1 MCDARLTPFPT
12 PVTGNPF
19 AMSLLK
25 RFGAAARFVAVAAL
39 LAGSA
44 AAHAIDSDAERVA
57 HAVER
62 LRVAMLDSN
71 GAALRTLVE
80 DDLTYGHSSGQLQ
93 DRAAFLKTLDGTH
106 AFQSIALSGQTVTVS
121 GDSAWVRH
129 TFDSVNNLPDG
140 KTSTAHI
147 GVLQVW
153 KRHPDGWRLF
163 ARQAYLLPKE

>member
-1 MCDARLTPFPT
+1 
-12 PVTGNPF
+12 
-19 AMSLLK
+19 MSFLQ
-25 RFGAAARFVAVAAL
+25 RFGAAARFVTVAAL

-44 AAHAIDSDAERVA
+44 AAHAIDSDAERIA
-57 HAVER
+57 DAVER
-62 LRVAMLDSN
+62 LRVAMIDSN
-71 GAALRTLVE
+71 GAALRTLIE
-80 DDLTYGHSSGQLQ
+80 DDLTYGHSSGLLQ

-106 AFQSIALSGQTVTVS
+106 AFQSIALSGQTVTVN

-147 GVLQVW
+147 GVLQGW